1 MNSPKLK
8 TRDLV
13 VLIVADSEQRAEWHA
28 KQLQIDAWQALWPE
42 KTPSEVKPFTGAL
55 FDRTAHGRRY
65 PQDLIHATRSMCQT
79 PKHLGRATI
88 LDKLTQLEHGLR
100 MPESKRA
107 PWG

>member
-1 MNSPKLK
+1 M
-8 TRDLV
+8 TRPERRKPDLV

-55 FDRTAHGRRY
+55 FDRTAHYRRY
-65 PQDLIHATRSMCQT
+65 PSDLVRATRGMCQT

-88 LDKLTQLEHGLR
+88 LRKNSQLEHGLR
-100 MPESKRA
+100 APENKRA
-107 PWG
+107 S